1 MSEITVEI
9 SPAIEAQRVTVTEDE
24 VRRVIR
30 VLDASGF
37 CVYLATECEQAGV
50 DELLLLSD
58 AVCCED
64 GILTTLRQKSLSVKL
79 DEVKTRN

>member
-9 SPAIEAQRVTVTEDE
+9 SPATEAQRVTVTEDE

-50 DELLLLSD
+50 DELLSD